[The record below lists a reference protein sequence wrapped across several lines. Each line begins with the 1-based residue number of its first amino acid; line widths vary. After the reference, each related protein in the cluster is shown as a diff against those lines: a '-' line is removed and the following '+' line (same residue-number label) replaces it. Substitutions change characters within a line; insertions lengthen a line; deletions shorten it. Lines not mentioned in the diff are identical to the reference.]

1 MKEICPEK
9 KLRAIELILI
19 LSVTSLPALFQS
31 IFTLWGY
38 ELYYEPYMTD
48 FLMIIQYIT
57 SISILLYVIFRQG
70 RKISDFGLIFRWKD
84 ALISLPLLI
93 VFSLAN
99 FTIVYIISIGYYLY
113 TGNVLQM
120 SPKNLDFI
128 SGNITFLLILS
139 IALNAF
145 FEELIFR
152 AYMFTELEFLT
163 GSKGM
168 AVLLSV
174 LLESACHLYQGLWA
188 PFIVSAGFI
197 VFSLYYIKSRRIMPV
212 IIAHML
218 WDFIVIANYAYYGGP

>member
-99 FTIVYIISIGYYLY
+99 FTIVYIISIAIIY
-113 TGNVLQM
+113 TQEMYCRCPL
-120 SPKNLDFI
+120 KI
-128 SGNITFLLILS
+128 
-139 IALNAF
+139 
-145 FEELIFR
+145 
-152 AYMFTELEFLT
+152 
-163 GSKGM
+163 
-168 AVLLSV
+168 
-174 LLESACHLYQGLWA
+174 
-188 PFIVSAGFI
+188 
-197 VFSLYYIKSRRIMPV
+197 
-212 IIAHML
+212 
-218 WDFIVIANYAYYGGP
+218 